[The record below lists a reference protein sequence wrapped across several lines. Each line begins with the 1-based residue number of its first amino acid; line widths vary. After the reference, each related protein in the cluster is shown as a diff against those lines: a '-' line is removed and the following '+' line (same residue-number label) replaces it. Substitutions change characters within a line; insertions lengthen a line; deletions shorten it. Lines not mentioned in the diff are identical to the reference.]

1 MNLLNSVILFK
12 NPFSGLFG
20 YLWIIISLLA
30 CPLLHG
36 ATLVRFTTNLGTLD
50 VELFDESMPVTVAN
64 FLNYVDSGRYNW
76 SFIHRSTTYDPNTIQ
91 VVQGGGFFFQTANSI
106 SAIAADSPIILEP
119 SGSNLRGTLAMART
133 NDPNSATS
141 QWFFNSAD
149 NTQLDSNY
157 AVFGRVTSAQGLAVL
172 DAFASVPV
180 YDASEQLGAVFSELP
195 LIQPGD
201 ILIVIYS
208 IERLTARITSFTQGA
223 GGFQLNW
230 ATTPLSTP
238 VNIERCTDLAGGAWE
253 VISTGNTT
261 GNFTDSGTPARR
273 AFYRV
278 VIP

>member
-1 MNLLNSVILFK
+1 MSLLRAPKPSD
-12 NPFSGLFG
+12 LFG

-76 SFIHRSTTYDPNTIQ
+76 SFIHRSTTYNPNTIQ
-91 VVQGGGFFFQTANSI
+91 VVQGGGFFFQTADSI
-106 SAIAADSPIILEP
+106 SAIAADPPIILEP

-133 NDPNSATS
+133 DDPNSATS

-180 YDASEQLGAVFSELP
+180 SDFSHLTPAFKDLP
-195 LIQPGD
+195 LIQPGN
-201 ILIVIYS
+201 IVIVIYS

-230 ATTPLSTP
+230 AATPLSTP

-261 GNFTDSGTPARR
+261 GNFTDSSTPASR

>member
-1 MNLLNSVILFK
+1 MSLFRAPK
-12 NPFSGLFG
+12 PSHIFG
-20 YLWIIISLLA
+20 YFWIIISLLA
-30 CPLLHG
+30 CPLLQG

-64 FLNYVDSGRYNW
+64 FLKYVDSGRYNW

-106 SAIAADSPIILEP
+106 SAIVADPPIILEP

-172 DAFASVPV
+172 DAFARVQV
-180 YDASEQLGAVFSELP
+180 YDASPQLGAVFSELP
-195 LIQPGD
+195 LIQPALAANNF
-201 ILIVIYS
+201 ILIPS
-208 IERLTARITSFTQGA
+208 IERLNARITSFSQGA
-223 GGFQLNW
+223 EGFQLNW
-230 ATTPLSTP
+230 ATTPFSTP
-238 VNIERCTDLAGGAWE
+238 VNIQRCTDFVGGAWE

-261 GNFTDSGTPARR
+261 GNFTDLSTPARR

>member
-1 MNLLNSVILFK
+1 MSLFCAPK
-12 NPFSGLFG
+12 PSHLFG

-30 CPLLHG
+30 CPVLHG
-36 ATLVRFTTNLGTLD
+36 ATVVRFTTNLGTLD

-64 FLNYVDSGRYNW
+64 FLKYVDSGRYNW
-76 SFIHRSTTYDPNTIQ
+76 SFIHRSTTYNPNTIQ

-106 SAIAADSPIILEP
+106 SEIATDPPILLEP

-149 NTQLDSNY
+149 NTQLDPNY

-195 LIQPGD
+195 LTQPALAANNF
-201 ILIVIYS
+201 ILISS
-208 IERLTARITSFTQGA
+208 IERLTARITSFSQGA

-238 VNIERCTDLAGGAWE
+238 VNIERRTDLAGGAWE

-261 GNFTDSGTPARR
+261 GNFTDSSTPARR

>member
-1 MNLLNSVILFK
+1 MSLFRAPK
-12 NPFSGLFG
+12 PSHIFG
-20 YLWIIISLLA
+20 YFWIIISLLA
-30 CPLLHG
+30 CPLLQG

-76 SFIHRSTTYDPNTIQ
+76 SFIHRSTTYNPNTIQ
-91 VVQGGGFFFQTANSI
+91 IVQGGGFFFQTANSI
-106 SAIAADSPIILEP
+106 SAIVADPPIILEP

-172 DAFASVPV
+172 DAFASVQV
-180 YDASEQLGAVFSELP
+180 YDASALFSELP
-195 LIQPGD
+195 LIQPGN
-201 ILIVIYS
+201 ILIVIFS
-208 IERLTARITSFTQGA
+208 IERLTARITSFSQGA
-223 GGFQLNW
+223 EGFQLNW
-230 ATTPLSTP
+230 ATTPFSTP
-238 VNIERCTDLAGGAWE
+238 VNIQRCTDLVGGAWE

-261 GNFTDSGTPARR
+261 GNFTDSSTPARR

>member
-1 MNLLNSVILFK
+1 MIIVTRNTTDPPIL
-12 NPFSGLFG
+12 
-20 YLWIIISLLA
+20 
-30 CPLLHG
+30 
-36 ATLVRFTTNLGTLD
+36 
-50 VELFDESMPVTVAN
+50 
-64 FLNYVDSGRYNW
+64 
-76 SFIHRSTTYDPNTIQ
+76 
-91 VVQGGGFFFQTANSI
+91 
-106 SAIAADSPIILEP
+106 LEP

-180 YDASEQLGAVFSELP
+180 YDASAQLGAVFSELP
-195 LIQPGD
+195 LTQPALAANNF
-201 ILIVIYS
+201 ILISS
-208 IERLTARITSFTQGA
+208 IERLTAHISSFTQGA

-261 GNFTDSGTPARR
+261 GTFTDSGTPARR